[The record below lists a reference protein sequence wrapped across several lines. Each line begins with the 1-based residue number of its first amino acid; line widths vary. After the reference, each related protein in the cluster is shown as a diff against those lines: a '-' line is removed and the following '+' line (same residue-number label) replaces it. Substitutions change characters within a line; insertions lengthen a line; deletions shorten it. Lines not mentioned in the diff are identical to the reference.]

1 MLHGCF
7 LKLAARLALFVVVV
21 SGAASCA
28 HQPAASDDPLQK
40 EAAIRR
46 LLELTDSLH
55 QMRMLF
61 LVAAQKASEDK
72 LKEKLNLGEQDTRL
86 LTTAVAETVWEDVR
100 KQIED
105 GAVKIYAASFTHQE
119 ILDIYNF
126 YQTPTGRKVART
138 ALKQT
143 LQSMQMFDHAA
154 QDWKEKMQRPGY
166 GIYFLERV
174 KQKLPESLRQRLEA
188 QDSLL

>member
-1 MLHGCF
+1 MIHGS
-7 LKLAARLALFVVVV
+7 LWRPAGLALLV
-21 SGAASCA
+21 SVLVGAASCA
-28 HQPAASDDPLQK
+28 HQPVVSEDPLQK
-40 EAAIRR
+40 EASIRQ
-46 LLELTDSLH
+46 LLELTDSLN

-61 LVAAQKASEDK
+61 LIAAQKASEDQ
-72 LKEKLNLGEQDTRL
+72 LKKKFNLGEQDTRL
-86 LTTAVAETVWEDVR
+86 LTAALAETIWEDVR
-100 KQIED
+100 KPLED
-105 GAVKIYAASFTHQE
+105 GAVNIYAASFTHQE

-138 ALKQT
+138 AAKQT
-143 LQSMQMFDHAA
+143 LQSMQMIDHAA